1 MESEEHRVRKAVAA
15 QLKEQMKDK
24 PHYQRTMINADQI
37 KKGTN
42 VLAVY
47 SNVGYVKEQP
57 LGQIDVFLEGLKKK
71 DLE

>member
-1 MESEEHRVRKAVAA
+1 
-15 QLKEQMKDK
+15 
-24 PHYQRTMINADQI
+24 MINADHL

-47 SNVGYVKEQP
+47 SNVGYDKEQP
-57 LGQIDVFLEGLKKK
+57 LGQIDVFLEGLKKN